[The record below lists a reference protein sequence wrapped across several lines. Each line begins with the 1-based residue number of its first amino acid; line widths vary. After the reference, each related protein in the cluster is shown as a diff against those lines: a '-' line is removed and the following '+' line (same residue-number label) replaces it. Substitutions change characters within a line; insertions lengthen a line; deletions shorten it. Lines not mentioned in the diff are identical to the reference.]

1 MQAGQEESWSKTTK
15 HCNFITSFEYIGF
28 LMENFIV
35 GTEVKASCTQMEEWQ
50 SRNVINV
57 VWPSI

>member
-1 MQAGQEESWSKTTK
+1 MQARQEESWSKTTK

-35 GTEVKASCTQMEEWQ
+35 GTEVKASCT
-50 SRNVINV
+50 
-57 VWPSI
+57 